1 MFGKQLANPAYPK
14 MDTGVNPISLIKVG
28 LIDPKNGIVAP
39 NEPQLVIEK
48 STKLTLGEKI
58 CYSMVVILVVGGLV
72 GIITYRICNFTY
84 NLIFSIF
91 FTSNFLN
98 R

>member
-28 LIDPKNGIVAP
+28 LIDPKDGIVAP

-48 STKLTLGEKI
+48 SAKLTLSEKI
-58 CYSMVVILVVGGLV
+58 CYSLVVILVVGGLV
-72 GIITYRICNFTY
+72 GIITYRICK
-84 NLIFSIF
+84 FSKMIHI
-91 FTSNFLN
+91 SKMKLYIYD
-98 R
+98 